1 MRRIPSLAL
10 LLIVTTLASLGC
22 AAQRQVDRGQAALLA
37 NDPVKA
43 RHHFTRALEHQPKLA
58 QKPAFAE
65 DYRVARRDAAV
76 VEGRQALKIHQP
88 VEAIERFESALRHH
102 PQWPAAVEGLS
113 QAHADAADMYHR
125 RAIEAADDGRLDL
138 ARSELETAL
147 RHVPTHANTAEALA
161 SLSLHVEAPP
171 ADFLAAKQQA
181 QNQQWDAALAGY
193 RQSIAAYPNFLPA
206 RAAVPGTLD
215 DAARDMLDRGRRLLA
230 QKQFD
235 DAEAVVLRTADYRPA
250 HPQLQPTLGAIDL
263 ARGDDALTRRLPGSA
278 LLWFRRAEAHL
289 QPQRSTGLDAARAG
303 IRTTTKQLRDRH
315 RLTVTLSPESETRPD
330 LAAALSGRV
339 EQRLQARE
347 SLALAFAP
355 EGQRVSLRLSDFD
368 LPSATVHSESLL
380 HPYDVHYD
388 VPNPERPRLEH
399 ELHRIDRCID
409 DLCIREQHLE
419 RRHQRL
425 HRQHPYG
432 ATCGCAHEVHRV
444 HRQLDQVR
452 RELRDARR
460 DQRRVSHRLLAEP
473 FFITKTRVEH
483 WPYTRSTHERTARLA
498 VTFTLPQG
506 PAQTLTPRVTDAD
519 STIFPARPDLGLPE
533 DPLHLKTDAELQDEL
548 LDRAANRL
556 AHELGRVLVQQR
568 VDALAAE
575 ADRWQKTDPVAA
587 REARVASALLLSAI
601 DARTSERQL
610 NAMP

>member
-22 AAQRQVDRGQAALLA
+22 AAQRQIDRGQAALLA

-43 RHHFTRALEHQPKLA
+43 RHHFTRALEHKPQLS

-76 VEGRQALKIHQP
+76 VEGRQALRIHQP
-88 VEAIERFESALRHH
+88 LDAIERFESALLHH
-102 PQWPAAVEGLS
+102 PQWPAAIEGLS
-113 QAHADAADMYHR
+113 QAHADAADVYHQ

-138 ARSELETAL
+138 AKSELETAL
-147 RHVPTHANTAEALA
+147 RHVPTHAHAADALA
-161 SLSLHVEAPP
+161 SLSKDFEAPST
-171 ADFLAAKQQA
+171 DFLAANQHA

-193 RQSIAAYPNFLPA
+193 RRSIAAYPNFLPA

-235 DAEAVVLRTADYRPA
+235 DAETAVLRTADYRPA
-250 HPQLQPTLGAIDL
+250 HPELQPTLGSIDL
-263 ARGDDALTRRLPGSA
+263 TRGDDALIRRLPGSA
-278 LLWFRRAEAHL
+278 LLWFRRAEVHL
-289 QPQRSTGLDAARAG
+289 QPERAAGLDAARAG
-303 IRTTTKQLRDRH
+303 ISTTTQQLRDRH
-315 RLTVTLSPESETRPD
+315 RLAVSLSPESETRPD
-330 LAAALSGRV
+330 LAATLSARV

-347 SLALAFAP
+347 PLALAFSL
-355 EGQRVSLRLSDFD
+355 EGQQVSLRLSDFV

-380 HPYDVHYD
+380 HAYDVHYD

-419 RRHQRL
+419 RRHRHL
-425 HRQHPYG
+425 HRQHPEG
-432 ATCGCAHEVHRV
+432 PSCGCTHEVHRV

-473 FFITKTRVEH
+473 HFITRTRVEH
-483 WPYTRSTHERTARLA
+483 WPYTRSTHKRSARLV
-498 VTFTLPQG
+498 VTFTPPQG
-506 PAQTLTPRVTDAD
+506 QPQTFTPRVTDAD

-533 DPLHLKTDAELQDEL
+533 DPLHLMTDAELQDEL

-556 AHELGRVLVQQR
+556 AHELGRALVQQR
-568 VDALAAE
+568 VDALTAE
-575 ADRWQKTDPVAA
+575 AARLQKADPLAA
-587 REARVASALLLSAI
+587 REARVASAVLLSAI
-601 DARTSERQL
+601 DARASKRQL
-610 NAMP
+610 NAMD